1 MTDRPLPAALDR
13 LLERFAAGEAVRRP
27 TVAHPDCTC
36 GRSLCER
43 CGQLTTQGYGHHF
56 APPGHDGCGG
66 RLVAAPA
73 CTLEH

>member
-1 MTDRPLPAALDR
+1 MGDGRLLPALDR

-36 GRSLCER
+36 GKVRCEA
-43 CGQLTTQGYGHHF
+43 CGRLTYGEATAWSGREHK
-56 APPGHDGCGG
+56 DCGG
-66 RLVAAPA
+66 RLAATTA